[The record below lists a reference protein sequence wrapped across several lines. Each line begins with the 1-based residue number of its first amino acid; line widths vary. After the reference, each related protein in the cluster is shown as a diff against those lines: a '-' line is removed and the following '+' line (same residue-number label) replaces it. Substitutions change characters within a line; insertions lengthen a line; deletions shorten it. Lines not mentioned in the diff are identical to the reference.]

1 MSWPTSTT
9 PTTYVDAD
17 TDPIWRARPH
27 IKQDI
32 DNVNAI
38 IDTFDPSSPVDG
50 ARLLY
55 NNSTTKFTTNTTTD
69 KCIISFDTNLAH
81 NPGSDSAGDDQ
92 FDFYTGGFTIE
103 NTNLTGITVGTN
115 SDGHS
120 EITFPQGSYAIE
132 MQHRQGI
139 GNDSLQ
145 IDYKENDTTTHFSS
159 SQHRTGTQGSDAVK
173 EFFYKVV
180 VTFDSD
186 TTVAPK
192 YKLNS
197 GTGSSVQHQDILI
210 TRIA

>member
-32 DNVNAI
+32 ENVNAI

-55 NNSTTKFTTNTTTD
+55 NSSTTKFTTNTTTD
-69 KCIISFDTNLAH
+69 KCIISFDSTL
-81 NPGSDSAGDDQ
+81 PVSDGSDSAGDSL

-132 MQHRQGI
+132 MVNTQAI

-145 IDYKENDTTTHFSS
+145 VNYKENDTTSHFSS
-159 SQHRTGTQGSDAVK
+159 SQHRIGTKGSDEIK
-173 EFFYKVV
+173 DFFYKVV
-180 VTFDSD
+180 VTFSSD

-192 YKLNS
+192 FKFD
-197 GTGSSVQHQDILI
+197 SSSLTSIQHSDILI